1 MTMSA
6 YKKYICNV
14 CGHIYDEAEG
24 APEADIAPGTLWA
37 DLPSDWVCPICGA
50 EKSEFELMD

>member
-1 MTMSA
+1 MTA
-6 YKKYICNV
+6 YKKYSCDV

-24 APEADIAPGTLWA
+24 DPEADIAAGTLWA

-50 EKSEFELMD
+50 EKSEFELID